1 MMRQVP
7 YPLKL
12 RTVSNNFSS
21 NKAAPRAKRS
31 TEVIKKLQE
40 KRLCECWV
48 LLCYVKL
55 TETDGIC
62 ASMAVMHWW
71 MVNGNFRSNYRMQQK
86 IGVSGAKGPIARYIH
101 SHSVVDV
108 IILSL
113 SYKTDKHW
121 KRYIGLSVMCCLSY
135 LWLYAKASILC
146 SL

>member
-1 MMRQVP
+1 MRQVS
-7 YPLKL
+7 YPLNKASHN
-12 RTVSNNFSS
+12 TVSNNFYQIRPQHEQ
-21 NKAAPRAKRS
+21 KDPL
-31 TEVIKKLQE
+31 KKLQE
-40 KRLCECWV
+40 KELWV
-48 LLCYVKL
+48 LLWYVKL

-135 LWLYAKASILC
+135 LWLYAKASILR
-146 SL
+146 L

>member
-12 RTVSNNFSS
+12 CTVSNNFYQ
-21 NKAAPRAKRS
+21 
-31 TEVIKKLQE
+31 IKSATWARRFTDLRRNFKKNQYVSVG
-40 KRLCECWV
+40 CWCV
-48 LLCYVKL
+48 LL

-86 IGVSGAKGPIARYIH
+86 IGVSGAKGPIAQYIH

-121 KRYIGLSVMCCLSY
+121 KRYIGLSVMCCLLY
-135 LWLYAKASILC
+135 LWLYARASILC